1 MIGGF
6 RVYIHNCEWVIE
18 PAIYF
23 NTVLFLNAKKKK
35 WLKDVCELCENGWGF
50 LISLVLV

>member
-6 RVYIHNCEWVIE
+6 RVYIHNWEWVIE

-23 NTVLFLNAKKKK
+23 NTVLFLNAKKRS
-35 WLKDVCELCENGWGF
+35 GWKMFVSFVRMGGAF
-50 LISLVLV
+50 